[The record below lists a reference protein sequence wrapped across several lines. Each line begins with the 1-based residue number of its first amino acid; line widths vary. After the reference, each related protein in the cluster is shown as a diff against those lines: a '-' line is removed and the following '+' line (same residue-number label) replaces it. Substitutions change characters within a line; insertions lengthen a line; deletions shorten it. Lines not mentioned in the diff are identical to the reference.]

1 MKLGI
6 EEIHPVDLLEA
17 LVRETHELQLLGIA
31 LLAAVVIHILL
42 ALGGQLGLGVFAQGD
57 ACLLRP
63 GTHHGV
69 QRHRALGILHGV
81 LAEGHGA
88 ADGGVKVH
96 GAHVGAEIV
105 AVVGQPVEVLLGGDG
120 LHVHGHEG
128 GVGMNAGGSVKH
140 AVGALAVGHVAQQS
154 HAGHQ
159 QDGGQQ
165 TGQCADNEVF
175 HVVSPSVP
183 SVFGRLTRYCSCFS
197 RSCSV
202 SAAAA
207 CREFSFSFRYNVR

>member
-1 MKLGI
+1 MQGQEGVVFVLLGKAA
-6 EEIHPVDLLEA
+6 DLLGGGTQGAVFGAVGSVQRRIQEVHFIDP
-17 LVRETHELQLLGIA
+17 LEGVVRQTHELQLLGIA
-31 LLAAVVIHILL
+31 FLAAVVIHILL

-57 ACLLRP
+57 ARLLRP

-165 TGQCADNEVF
+165 TGQ
-175 HVVSPSVP
+175 
-183 SVFGRLTRYCSCFS
+183 
-197 RSCSV
+197 
-202 SAAAA
+202 
-207 CREFSFSFRYNVR
+207 